1 MVEHEDVVADPH
13 DDAHVVL
20 DEQDREAEVT
30 PEPIDETGHGRRL
43 VRVHPRGRL
52 VEQQQGRLAREGARQ
67 LEATLVAVGQ
77 VLRQLI
83 VPTGQPDQGEP
94 LTSLGRRRFL
104 FPPLASTRQQV
115 IDEVGAQL
123 EVHPHEHVLERRHV
137 LEEPDV
143 LERPTDARG

>member
-1 MVEHEDVVADPH
+1 MRLRH
-13 DDAHVVL
+13 
-20 DEQDREAEVT
+20 R
-30 PEPIDETGHGRRL
+30 RRL

-52 VEQQQGRLAREGARQ
+52 VEQQQRRLARKGTRQ

-94 LTSLGRRRFL
+94 LTGLGRRRHL

-115 IDEVGAQL
+115 I
-123 EVHPHEHVLERRHV
+123 
-137 LEEPDV
+137 
-143 LERPTDARG
+143 ARSWSAA